1 MLLMWSVWIIVGTAY
16 YASPGGMN
24 LGFCKGFFKA
34 VDVGY
39 SIGWGYPAEETNG
52 QMIFSVIYCIIGAS
66 FVAMALGFFADS
78 VIEDS
83 QSWFDNLQE
92 KAEYEAV
99 MQQGTLYYKTKEYLK
114 FHWLKVR
121 IVLLWFIWLLFG
133 IIFVAATH
141 QDNFAEGLIFSVTSM
156 STGGLRGLPTDA
168 PDWEW
173 FVVGAFA
180 ATGVPLM
187 GLAMGTIAQALMDHD
202 SLEDVEGVLNM
213 PVDAEELEN
222 MQNFGFDDDG
232 LISLQEYII
241 LSTVRLGLVDPQ
253 AIELM
258 ALKYATF
265 DADGDGQVTYK
276 EIIDDAHH
284 VELDSSHIRKV
295 KHELI
300 DVELGENMNEY
311 GFYVEDDAAEANDE
325 TEDEKIR
332 RLVKEEREREKEMEK
347 ESEEKERIR
356 RLISEE
362 RKKQETDE
370 KRVAKEIVSEEIRRE
385 REVEI
390 ELAREKFREME
401 LAKEREKAMFAARD
415 SQKER
420 ERLRERQLSE
430 QMALARQFS
439 GASPG
444 SARKSSP
451 SKSKSPSRRVR
462 RDESETSGYDS
473 GSTVE
478 IPAKPMNKA
487 KISPK
492 LNEELTPLKHTPLRS
507 SEDSARE
514 LANAEAEFNASL
526 EKFLPQGDT
535 PGSFGSPSKSS
546 STQRSR
552 VKIDDDGPTGGR
564 KDRISPVTF
573 SPEGKKKALPPLTGP
588 GLISKK

>member
-1 MLLMWSVWIIVGTAY
+1 MNKTVAKNQKDKKGKPDVKNKQMVANPYGSKDIKPFPAMKLGTTNAAKVAKAAGVPKKTLAMKPPEAQAPMSLTAKIKQKAQEARFGPDGDIKNAMEKGITPADFMGGMFQKREPPKNAQEKRQQKKISPFWACGYSRGEFMLLMWSVWIIVGTAY

-99 MQQGTLYYKTKEYLK
+99 MQQGTLYYKAKEYVK

-232 LISLQEYII
+232 LISNYID
-241 LSTVRLGLVDPQ
+241 T
-253 AIELM
+253 
-258 ALKYATF
+258 
-265 DADGDGQVTYK
+265 
-276 EIIDDAHH
+276 
-284 VELDSSHIRKV
+284 
-295 KHELI
+295 
-300 DVELGENMNEY
+300 
-311 GFYVEDDAAEANDE
+311 
-325 TEDEKIR
+325 
-332 RLVKEEREREKEMEK
+332 
-347 ESEEKERIR
+347 
-356 RLISEE
+356 
-362 RKKQETDE
+362 
-370 KRVAKEIVSEEIRRE
+370 
-385 REVEI
+385 
-390 ELAREKFREME
+390 
-401 LAKEREKAMFAARD
+401 
-415 SQKER
+415 
-420 ERLRERQLSE
+420 
-430 QMALARQFS
+430 
-439 GASPG
+439 
-444 SARKSSP
+444 
-451 SKSKSPSRRVR
+451 
-462 RDESETSGYDS
+462 TSI
-473 GSTVE
+473 T
-478 IPAKPMNKA
+478 I
-487 KISPK
+487 
-492 LNEELTPLKHTPLRS
+492 
-507 SEDSARE
+507 
-514 LANAEAEFNASL
+514 
-526 EKFLPQGDT
+526 
-535 PGSFGSPSKSS
+535 
-546 STQRSR
+546 
-552 VKIDDDGPTGGR
+552 
-564 KDRISPVTF
+564 
-573 SPEGKKKALPPLTGP
+573 
-588 GLISKK
+588 